1 MKLKVRIR
9 GCKVHEVGYRVFLLR
24 KALELGAERF
34 NALNSEENELQVIT
48 AFVEGTEEI
57 VTDFS
62 EAVRTCKPV
71 GADVLDISS
80 QDYKGYVIG
89 IGDYMHL
96 LQVEQLSKGIPA
108 LLSIDQKQ
116 DRMLEKQDLILGKQ
130 DQMLDKQD
138 QMLDK
143 QDELVVEV
151 RDINRKFDKVL
162 DRDIVELKNDMIEI
176 KMALRAKGII

>member
-80 QDYKGYVIG
+80 QEYKGYVIG

-116 DRMLEKQDLILGKQ
+116 DRMLEKQDLMLG
-130 DQMLDKQD
+130 KQD

>member
-138 QMLDK
+138 
-143 QDELVVEV
+143 ELVVEV

>member
-71 GADVLDISS
+71 GANVLDISS

-138 QMLDK
+138 
-143 QDELVVEV
+143 ELVVEV

>member
-34 NALNSEENELQVIT
+34 NALNSEENELQILT

-71 GADVLDISS
+71 GAEVLDISS
-80 QDYKGYVIG
+80 QEYKGYVIG

-116 DRMLEKQDLILGKQ
+116 DLMLGKQ
-130 DQMLDKQD
+130 DQMLGKQD

-162 DRDIVELKNDMIEI
+162 DRDIAELKNDMIEI